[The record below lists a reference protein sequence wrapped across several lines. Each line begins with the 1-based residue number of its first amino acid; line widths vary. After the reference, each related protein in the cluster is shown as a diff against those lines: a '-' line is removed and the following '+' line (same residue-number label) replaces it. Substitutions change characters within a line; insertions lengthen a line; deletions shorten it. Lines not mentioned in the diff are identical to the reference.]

1 MSNRKQKDWWC
12 GYVDTHPDL
21 EKKLPT
27 AYANE
32 KERRPKVMCKAYKIS
47 RIIDEQQA
55 DRESQRQGLQNDV
68 RTQEQIIGYCKFFDI
83 SLVNSSSASGNLHKA
98 NQEV

>member
-1 MSNRKQKDWWC
+1 MSNRKQKDWWW
-12 GYVDTHPDL
+12 GYFDTHPDL

-32 KERRPKVMCKAYKIS
+32 KERRPKVMCKACKIS

-68 RTQEQIIGYCKFFDI
+68 RTQEQIIGYCKFSIPVLLIVVVLRSCHTFPVW
-83 SLVNSSSASGNLHKA
+83 S
-98 NQEV
+98 